1 MAIFA
6 FKFIAMPYSTREQLI
21 DVARQL
27 FARKG
32 VDATT
37 MGDIAIASERGRRT
51 VYTYFRNKKE
61 VYAAVLQSESDALLS
76 RLEAIVERKGEV
88 TERLREFLSVRLVQR
103 REESSAAASLRA
115 LFKPDLR
122 RMSRVRCMVRERAM
136 ALLHRLLAEGVDA
149 GIFDRSRCALLEGFA
164 LDCMH
169 AMDIAGA
176 DTDASGLAVSADAML
191 DFIISDICPGAK
203 NMPENGD
210 NHE

>member
-1 MAIFA
+1 
-6 FKFIAMPYSTREQLI
+6 MPHSTREQLI

-37 MGDIAIASERGRRT
+37 MGDIANASERGRRT
-51 VYTYFRNKKE
+51 IYTYFRNKKE

-76 RLEAIVERKGEV
+76 RLEAIVRSDAPVEH
-88 TERLREFLSVRLVQR
+88 RLRDFLSVRLIQR
-103 REESSAAASLRA
+103 REEMSAAASLRA

-122 RMSRVRCMVRERAM
+122 RMSRVRCLVRDRAR
-136 ALLHRLLAEGVDA
+136 ALLHELLAEGVEQ
-149 GIFDRSRCALLEGFA
+149 GRFDGGRCAMLEGFA

-191 DFIISDICPGAK
+191 DFIISDICAAATK
-203 NMPENGD
+203 K
-210 NHE
+210 

>member
-1 MAIFA
+1 MTNFA
-6 FKFIAMPYSTREQLI
+6 PKSTKMINSTREHLI

-37 MGDIAIASERGRRT
+37 MGDIANASERGRRT

-61 VYAAVLQSESDALLS
+61 VYAAVLESESAALVA
-76 RLEAIVERKGEV
+76 RLQATCDSGKPVE
-88 TERLREFLSVRLVQR
+88 ERLRDFLSVRLVQR
-103 REESSAAASLRA
+103 RERSSAAASLRA

-122 RMSRVRCMVRERAM
+122 RIGRIRSIVRTQAEEM
-136 ALLHRLLAEGVDA
+136 LHALLAEGISA
-149 GIFDRSRCALLEGFA
+149 GRFDPSRCALLEGFA

-176 DTDASGLAVSADAML
+176 DTDVTGLAASADAML
-191 DFIISDICPGAK
+191 DFIISDICVR
-203 NMPENGD
+203 
-210 NHE
+210 